1 MNTKEGLARTS
12 SAADLHAVYAHYFV
26 AMDSSC
32 HRPAS
37 HVRRHQNI
45 GLHGNR
51 TASIQSHDSSLSL
64 NISVKDDD
72 HEEEPCRNLI

>member
-1 MNTKEGLARTS
+1 MDHRTVQRHTLMNTMEGLARTS
-12 SAADLHAVYAHYFV
+12 SAADLHTVYAHYFV

-45 GLHGNR
+45 SLHGNR

-64 NISVKDDD
+64 NIAV
-72 HEEEPCRNLI
+72 